1 MAPATCLSQVVVFAA
16 AAPFTQVADAGA
28 KDTVLLATLGICQ
41 IGLGFALLTIGARL
55 IPAGEV
61 ALITLL
67 EIVLGP
73 LWVWAFLSEQPA
85 TATLAGGT
93 IVLAAVLVQA
103 RSRAQ
108 NPIVH

>member
-1 MAPATCLSQVVVFAA
+1 VLVL
-16 AAPFTQVADAGA
+16 AAPFADPAQIGPRDA
-28 KDTVLLATLGICQ
+28 ALLATLGIAQ
-41 IGLGFALLTIGARL
+41 IGLGFIFLTIGGRL

-73 LWVWAFLSEQPA
+73 LWVWAFLSEGPSA
-85 TATLAGGT
+85 ATLFGGA

-103 RSRAQ
+103 RAE
-108 NPIVH
+108 PPETVL